1 MREDV
6 SMSESPPQAAPWE
19 WDETLYRGS
28 AAYYPIG
35 RVAYPPEFV
44 QAITTELAFDGT
56 GRLLDCGCGPGS
68 LTLLLAPFVAEVVGI
83 DADPGMIDAAA
94 QGARALGVTN
104 ASWRQ
109 LRAEDLPADLG
120 EFRFVTF
127 AQSFHWMDQRVVAP
141 AIRSML
147 APGGVCVTVWGTTH
161 EGRPG
166 DDDLPRPRPPR
177 SDIAALIRR
186 YLGEDKR
193 AGRGILPLGPWGHN
207 PTAMRA
213 AGFDGPFRFEP
224 GADRVLLRSEDEI
237 VASVFS
243 LSSATPHLFGDRVAD
258 FERDLRALLRATAP
272 DGQFAERMG
281 KNAFEVW
288 RPRAD

>member
-1 MREDV
+1 V
-6 SMSESPPQAAPWE
+6 SSTSPHAAPWE

-28 AAYYPIG
+28 AAYYPTG
-35 RVAYPPEFV
+35 RVAYPPELV
-44 QAITTELAFDGT
+44 QAIATELALDGT

-68 LTLLLAPFVAEVVGI
+68 LTLLLAPFVGEAVGI
-83 DADPGMIDAAA
+83 DADPGMIEAAA
-94 QGARALGVTN
+94 YCARAVGATN
-104 ASWRQ
+104 VSWRE

-120 EFRFVTF
+120 EFRLVTF
-127 AQSFHWMDQRVVAP
+127 AQSFHWVDQRIVAP
-141 AIRSML
+141 AVRSML

-161 EGRPG
+161 EGGPG
-166 DDDLPRPRPPR
+166 DDELPRPRPPR
-177 SDIAALIRR
+177 AEIGGLIRR

-207 PTAMRA
+207 PTWMRQ
-213 AGFDGPFRFEP
+213 AGFDGPVRYEP
-224 GADRVLLRSEDEI
+224 GGDRVHLRTEDEV

-243 LSSATPHLFGDRVAD
+243 LSSATPHLFGDRVGQ

-272 DGQFAERMG
+272 DGQFAERMRPC
-281 KNAFEVW
+281 AFELW